1 MWALGICA
9 HCLLFGT
16 LPFEGSDPLDL
27 FENIRTTKLAL
38 PPKERYPVG
47 EVNQKLIEQGRR
59 EEALALGPHK
69 VGIMKMCSRIM

>member
-1 MWALGICA
+1 MGICA

-38 PPKERYPVG
+38 PIDEHTGYTMRFATRSY
-47 EVNQKLIEQGRR
+47 LIVLMPF
-59 EEALALGPHK
+59 AICIH
-69 VGIMKMCSRIM
+69 M